1 MQVSTFQG
9 NEDMANAGLY
19 LPRKGRHGE
28 YRVEFWSMQ
37 ASTFQEKGG
46 IVNEGKY
53 LENGGI
59 VNEGK
64 YLENGGMV
72 IAG

>member
-1 MQVSTFQG
+1 MQGSTFQG
-9 NEDMANAGLY
+9 
-19 LPRKGRHGE
+19 KG
-28 YRVEFWSMQ
+28 VM
-37 ASTFQEKGG
+37 
-46 IVNEGKY
+46 VNEGKY

>member
-1 MQVSTFQG
+1 
-9 NEDMANAGLY
+9 
-19 LPRKGRHGE
+19 
-28 YRVEFWSMQ
+28 VEFWSMQ

-53 LENGGI
+53 L
-59 VNEGK
+59 K
-64 YLENGGMV
+64 NGGMV